1 MSMAY
6 RIGICDDDPTAAQ
19 GLRDMVADWA
29 KDTGIPCDIR
39 LFPSAEA
46 FLFAYADEKSYDILL
61 LDVEMSGMDGI
72 SLARHLRCDNCRAQ
86 IIFISSHFEFVGDG
100 YEVDALHYLTKPV
113 AAQKLHTVLTRAA
126 KRLATEPPSLLI
138 SCEGEMRKI
147 YESDILYAESF
158 LHDLVIHT
166 KDGEYRTKGNISA
179 FAERLGAEFY
189 RSHRSYLVNLRS
201 IVRIGR
207 KSVTLENGTE
217 IPIARGKYD
226 DINRA
231 FIAHN

>member
-1 MSMAY
+1 
-6 RIGICDDDPTAAQ
+6 
-19 GLRDMVADWA
+19 
-29 KDTGIPCDIR
+29 
-39 LFPSAEA
+39 
-46 FLFAYADEKSYDILL
+46 
-61 LDVEMSGMDGI
+61 
-72 SLARHLRCDNCRAQ
+72 
-86 IIFISSHFEFVGDG
+86 
-100 YEVDALHYLTKPV
+100 
-113 AAQKLHTVLTRAA
+113 
-126 KRLATEPPSLLI
+126 
-138 SCEGEMRKI
+138 MRKI

-207 KSVTLENGTE
+207 KSGTLENGTE